1 MKNIYSAVA
10 VGTLALGMT
19 FGAFAQ
25 STAGQDMKNAGSET
39 KDAAKDVG
47 KGVKKGTVKTG
58 KAIKHG
64 TKKGVHKAAGATENG
79 SEKMREKTQ

>member
-1 MKNIYSAVA
+1 MKNIYYAA
-10 VGTLALGMT
+10 AAGILALGLT
-19 FGAFAQ
+19 CGAYAQ
-25 STAGQDMKNAGSET
+25 TTAGQDMKSAGRET
-39 KDAAKDVG
+39 KDAAKDTG
-47 KGVKKGTVKTG
+47 KGIKKGTVKTG